1 MDDKSMREKA
11 VAFSALTLYYDGD
24 GEKAWNT
31 LESLNA
37 DFSLS
42 FASYTREFAPTAEEE
57 AKFNSIWRDVRSSF
71 SDSKI
76 PFTVAEY
83 SEEGNPVHFL
93 YLAGKAELI
102 ESRKLVFLG
111 SVMPSL
117 QGRKDT
123 ALAVMEAVKNGY
135 CILAPFEPGLGP
147 YALSVALKEGG
158 NAVAVLSSELS
169 KCPSE
174 NLLPL
179 MEEIYKRGLLVSQF
193 PPCVKREKWHVVLR
207 NRFLSSFGDV
217 FYMAEE
223 KDGGPGWAVFDAAL
237 KNGRKCAL
245 AHSAVENP
253 NFSWCSDRVGKGA
266 VVIRKP
272 REIKSLFTVPRKRR
286 SAVEDTTGDL
296 FGYAPTLD
304 A

>member
-1 MDDKSMREKA
+1 MREKA

-31 LESLNA
+31 LEGLNA

-42 FASYTREFAPTAEEE
+42 FASYTREFAPTVEEE
-57 AKFNSIWRDVRSSF
+57 ARFNSIWRDVRSSF
-71 SDSKI
+71 SDSRI
-76 PFTVAEY
+76 PFTVVPY
-83 SEEGNPVHFL
+83 SEDGNPVHFL
-93 YLAGKAELI
+93 YLAGRTELI
-102 ESRKLVFLG
+102 EARKLVFLG

-135 CILAPFEPGLGP
+135 SVLAPFEPGLGP
-147 YALSVALKEGG
+147 YALSVALREGG

-207 NRFLSSFGDV
+207 NRFLSSFGDA

-237 KNGRKCAL
+237 KKGKKCAISS
-245 AHSAVENP
+245 SAVENP
-253 NFSWCSDRVGKGA
+253 NFSWCSDRVSKGA
-266 VVIRKP
+266 VALRKP
-272 REIKSLFTVPRKRR
+272 REIKSLFTVPRKRKPKT
-286 SAVEDTTGDL
+286 EDTTGDL
-296 FGYAPTLD
+296 FGNTGNP
-304 A
+304 